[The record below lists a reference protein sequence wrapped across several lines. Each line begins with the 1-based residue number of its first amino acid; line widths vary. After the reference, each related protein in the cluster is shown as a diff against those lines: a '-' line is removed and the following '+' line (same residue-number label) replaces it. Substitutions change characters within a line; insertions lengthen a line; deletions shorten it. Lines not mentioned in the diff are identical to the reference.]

1 MTDPRPRPQYGEYAT
16 PEEQAKAMGI
26 TAPAQAPA
34 DPAATTSTAATSS
47 AATSTA
53 ATTTGPHAP
62 GAAAATPISTDS
74 TSSVGTSDAAPVA
87 VAPDVP
93 RARPA
98 YGEHAPAGSAPFV
111 PPVAPGTDVAPTAAS
126 PVSSTAV
133 DASTASTPATPPR
146 RLWDVVLTAVLLGMG
161 VVSVVSSIP
170 QYANFGATLQTV
182 VTQMGYGEFTAVDL
196 ANSVGIAINV
206 SQIVLLF
213 VTLFISI
220 RVVQRGRLGFYIPLI
235 GGAVSGLVLVVL
247 FFVAILGDPTFLAQL
262 NPGL

>member
-47 AATSTA
+47 ATTSA
-53 ATTTGPHAP
+53 ATTS
-62 GAAAATPISTDS
+62 AATTSTSADS
-74 TSSVGTSDAAPVA
+74 TSSADTADAAPDA
-87 VAPDVP
+87 P

-111 PPVAPGTDVAPTAAS
+111 PPVAPGTDVAPTAVS

-133 DASTASTPATPPR
+133 EASTASTPASPPR

>member
-26 TAPAQAPA
+26 SAPATAPV
-34 DPAATTSTAATSS
+34 DPAATTSTAATSPAATTS
-47 AATSTA
+47 AATSSATTSVA
-53 ATTTGPHAP
+53 ATST
-62 GAAAATPISTDS
+62 STDS

-87 VAPDVP
+87 VAPDAP

-111 PPVAPGTDVAPTAAS
+111 PPVAPGTEVAPTAVS

-206 SQIVLLF
+206 SQIVLLL